1 MEGFHSMKR
10 KQLQALCKKHGV
22 PANLTNRE
30 MADKLTL
37 LLEEEGEPINKG
49 PSCSKDLGEIGSAN
63 DSKIVN
69 KNVKKVKFSPDNET
83 FIFVGSESDSDSDKD
98 YTMVKKRAG
107 KRRSTVKLLSKKQV
121 QVVDSV
127 REIGV
132 SGKNIDRQVRITRSR
147 AQVVGGDAAPLVG
160 KKRPRIGTIVESM
173 EVNDVGFSD
182 KPPVDA
188 VSVDSVAGVMKSQAI
203 GRRGRRKT
211 RNSRR
216 NDGVVLLDDV
226 SDDNVEEGAKQKKMS
241 KPSRSNVTKEKGS
254 STLSTK
260 MGEIGA
266 VGRITRSRTQLDAK
280 ASAVDSR
287 ANTVEVQVERE
298 EVLQLE
304 EPLKGLG
311 SKGLKKKSVGPQ
323 KARVKI
329 DILAMEGPEPG
340 KVLRRSK
347 RNAAID
353 EDSEP
358 SIRDLGKTKVR
369 TRRAEAQI
377 VEKASAVDNESESFA
392 DQKECEDGVRGPG
405 RDANKQDLVV
415 PQKGKLVSKGPL
427 LRKETKKRLRNAGV
441 EGNTGANPTVEPTKE
456 HEKLSLP
463 HGRPRRSNR
472 NSLMLTTS
480 AHMVGDMR
488 NRETA
493 GRVKQA
499 RESLQGENLYAVEEP
514 LSNLNASRNDSIF
527 ISNADGARKVGRMK
541 RRREPNPKGKGS
553 VIESESSIEKSPR
566 HSTHDVLKS
575 DFVAAIEG
583 PSPIVDTGSAVQDTV
598 DHRINPDSSCIKEI
612 SGKSMGKQKGS
623 TRKSSAKKG
632 LRFLEV
638 SAVTS
643 DLGEVI
649 DTTTTVKEKVVPTP
663 VELKGISTDQCAHN
677 SVTELE
683 VFNEKENI
691 LLGDVEGKLPL
702 NYISEG
708 NMDDE
713 PCQLNSRVNIADV
726 DSVKLE
732 PLNIQSKVGSVVS
745 SGNASPADCLLPLYQ
760 SYYNGEAANLSEMK
774 RRRLETEEPLTG
786 ENMNLRSDKQDG
798 QSDGDDQTSVQE
810 DQHQQDANI
819 IDKLI
824 IHEIVVED
832 HPSQLR
838 EIRCSNRKFKHTSE
852 RGQEI
857 SALDLFEGEEIDQV
871 EIVAGVT
878 EIEQTISEANL
889 LNTETGEGKHGHSDI
904 AATPLRPALE
914 SQAISKEV
922 IANYLGTSSPKKDAL
937 EEEEN
942 QPGAQS
948 IAQSTILERSNKNH
962 VGEEKYS
969 SYRIEVPNETICI
982 GETSESNAVEK
993 IRTELEMTNEN
1004 NNEETLHSGEGV
1016 RPTSNKEPLDRGS
1029 EQNLRIDGCCLRNL
1043 DSGVGQSAE
1052 EKENDVS
1059 DYSFDTSFV
1068 ETYVTCLHELSA
1080 VGRITP
1086 TVPQEMDTCTVEN
1099 TSTSIVGLKC
1109 PASSAKEDIAPS
1121 KPTSLKDNDEQEGGE
1136 NMNLRNDKQDDQSD
1150 GDDQTSVQEDQ
1161 NLQDANEIDKTIIHE
1176 FVIEDHLSELREIIC
1191 SDRKSKYTSD
1201 SAEEISALDLFK
1213 GEEIDQ
1219 VEILA
1224 GVTEIEQTIS
1234 EANLLIAETGKGKHA
1249 HSDTAA
1255 VPLGPALESRDAL
1268 SGISNEVMANYLRTS
1283 SPKKDAPGEEENQ
1296 SGAQSTAQSTT
1307 LERGNTNHAG
1317 EEKYSSYGIETPEE
1331 RICMGETP
1339 VSNAAEKMGT
1349 ELGMTNESKNES
1361 LHSGRAVPTSGEE
1374 LFGRVFEQNLR
1385 IDGGCLP
1392 ILDGGVSQG
1401 AEKKESDLSDEN
1413 VDFCFDETKVTFLHE
1428 FSSRG
1433 KITPIVQQETDTGRV
1448 ENTSTSIVGL
1458 KCPASAKEDSS
1469 PSEPTSLKG
1478 NDEQEGEGNHL
1489 KDPLLLSHN
1498 GRNAIESGVALLH
1511 KAEDS
1516 VLTTFKVD
1524 AAEEKTEA
1532 RSAQT
1537 DSNDENPNDAAKD
1550 VIEPSSLLHFSLEES
1565 QGGNKSESEEV
1576 NNILDELLSPNI
1588 VGVRS
1593 AERSAEEKVTSG
1605 FDGTKLFPLEALN
1618 AVSRQEL
1625 FLEKVFDD
1633 EVGVIHRNSNV
1644 KALDDMLSSKNYMGS
1659 KDIFYAE
1666 GQKRELFAEQRD
1678 HVDMKEYSECSQQV
1692 ELGDHR
1698 GGEVVGLVSQS
1709 PDSTSG
1715 DPCDNFAKGE
1725 VGESAHDDDSCG
1737 ISAAV
1742 PDEAAHTV
1750 TMEKMGIVEAKLVG
1764 SLLTVSPVEQK
1775 KPYYGSGDEVLK
1787 IDASAVCTSNEVL
1800 PKDSEG
1806 IEETSSGVVLTSFQ
1820 LDEVRF
1826 GNLDN
1831 QILEVSPELDGSFS
1845 IGLDVLVSMD
1855 DKPADRVENFET
1867 VAADEADAE
1876 CSGRKNDSEKVGDGA
1891 KLFEEA
1897 LVSPHLFDC
1906 SSKWEEKEAE
1916 NINSFAD
1923 TSCGKYEIHPS
1934 GVIVSISSV
1943 SSSHGDEDGFDSFV
1957 EGNSYD
1963 TEGKEM
1969 ADDGRGDNE
1978 VSPEERVGAQKNDG
1992 PVDGNVEN
2000 SATAPQ
2006 ELAGDQVDGQNG
2018 AVTHADLNGIDF
2030 LTFNEPLRRSSVDK
2044 TEEGLGFN
2052 RLAKMGIDS
2061 ASSEGPG
2068 YAEFENSHVVTSE
2081 KSEVA
2086 VNHVVL
2092 PTVIAL
2098 PSFAT
2103 RALDSNDDSC
2113 AFTTWELN
2121 LLLGG
2126 SEEDEVEKSGGVDS
2140 VANLL
2145 STTSEDTE
2153 EVSMNVAIAEDQ
2165 HGTHEQH
2172 MVEDVAQ
2179 MVGSCLAVSD
2189 EPISENDNESKK
2201 QGEVFAITQEH
2212 AGCEN
2217 DEHQFI
2223 KVGISS
2229 SSIDTEI
2236 PDAADLDVSN
2246 RVTAEE
2252 TMAECGHNDSKQVQ
2266 NNADVGGTK
2275 FSVGRDGS
2283 EHRVEAME
2291 IDVPKIDA
2299 TIEELSPASTN
2310 MVVGREIDAE
2320 FVQTPQSKLESP
2332 KLKEKASLSV
2342 KQLNS
2347 SVVKGTMFKAS
2358 LIPRTPK
2365 NLNMKENV
2373 GSSKNDQIGNTTAAR
2388 TMPKRRP
2395 LEDLQNN

>member
-10 KQLQALCKKHGV
+10 KQLQVLCKKHGV

-30 MADKLTL
+30 MADRLTL
-37 LLEEEGEPINKG
+37 LIEDVEEPINKG
-49 PSCSKDLGEIGSAN
+49 QSCSKDLGEIGSAN
-63 DSKIVN
+63 DSKIV
-69 KNVKKVKFSPDNET
+69 KKVKFSPENET
-83 FIFVGSESDSDSDKD
+83 FIFVGSDSDSDKD

-121 QVVDSV
+121 QVVDSA
-127 REIGV
+127 RDIGV
-132 SGKNIDRQVRITRSR
+132 SGKDIDRSVRITRSR
-147 AQVVGGDAAPLVG
+147 AQVVVGDAAPFVG
-160 KKRPRIGTIVESM
+160 KKRQRRGAKVESM
-173 EVNDVGFSD
+173 EVDDVGFSD
-182 KPPVDA
+182 KPPADA
-188 VSVDSVAGVMKSQAI
+188 VSVDSVAGVMESQAM

-216 NDGVVLLDDV
+216 NDGVVLLYDV
-226 SDDNVEEGAKQKKMS
+226 SEDNVEEGAKQKKMS
-241 KPSRSNVTKEKGS
+241 NPSRPNVTKEKGS

-260 MGEIGA
+260 MGKTDA
-266 VGRITRSRTQLDAK
+266 VGRITRSRTQLDSK
-280 ASAVDSR
+280 AYAVDSG
-287 ANTVEVQVERE
+287 ANAVEVQVECK

-304 EPLKGLG
+304 EPLKGFG
-311 SKGLKKKSVGPQ
+311 SKGLKKKSTGPH

-329 DILAMEGPEPG
+329 DSLTMEGPEPG

-353 EDSEP
+353 EASEP
-358 SIRDLGKTKVR
+358 LTGDLGNTKVR

-377 VEKASAVDNESESFA
+377 VEKTSAVDNESESLA
-392 DQKECEDGVRGPG
+392 DQKECEDGVKGPG
-405 RDANKQDLVV
+405 RDASKQDLVL
-415 PQKGKLVSKGPL
+415 PQKGKIVSKRPL
-427 LRKETKKRLRNAGV
+427 LEKETRKRLRNAGV
-441 EGNTGANPTVEPTKE
+441 EGNTGANPRVEPTKE

-463 HGRPRRSNR
+463 HGRPRRSNH
-472 NSLMLTTS
+472 NSLMLTSS

-499 RESLQGENLYAVEEP
+499 RESIQEENLHAAEEQ
-514 LSNLNASRNDSIF
+514 LSSPNASRNDSVR
-527 ISNADGARKVGRMK
+527 ADGARKVGRMK
-541 RRREPNPKGKGS
+541 RREPNPKGKGS

-566 HSTHDVLKS
+566 HSTLDVFKRDL
-575 DFVAAIEG
+575 VAANEG
-583 PSPIVDTGSAVQDTV
+583 PSPIVDTGSAGLDTV

-612 SGKSMGKQKGS
+612 SGKSKEKLKGS

-649 DTTTTVKEKVVPTP
+649 DTTTTVKEKVDPTP
-663 VELKGISTDQCAHN
+663 GKLKGLSTDQSAHN
-677 SVTELE
+677 SVTEFE
-683 VFNEKENI
+683 VFHEKENI
-691 LLGDVEGKLPL
+691 LIGDVKGKLPL
-702 NYISEG
+702 NCISEG

-726 DSVKLE
+726 DTVKLE
-732 PLNIQSKVGSVVS
+732 LVNIQSRVGSVVS
-745 SGNASPADCLLPLYQ
+745 SGNAFPADCLLPLYQ
-760 SYYNGEAANLSEMK
+760 SYYDGEASNLSEMK

-786 ENMNLRSDKQDG
+786 ENMNLRNDKQDG

-810 DQHQQDANI
+810 DQHLQDANK

-824 IHEIVVED
+824 IHELVVED
-832 HPSQLR
+832 HMSELG

-852 RGQEI
+852 TGQEI
-857 SALDLFEGEEIDQV
+857 SALDLSEGEEIDQV
-871 EIVAGVT
+871 GILAEVT

-889 LNTETGEGKHGHSDI
+889 HFTETGEEKHNHSDI
-904 AATPLRPALE
+904 AATPLRLALE
-914 SQAISKEV
+914 SQ
-922 IANYLGTSSPKKDAL
+922 
-937 EEEEN
+937 EEN

-948 IAQSTILERSNKNH
+948 T
-962 VGEEKYS
+962 
-969 SYRIEVPNETICI
+969 
-982 GETSESNAVEK
+982 
-993 IRTELEMTNEN
+993 
-1004 NNEETLHSGEGV
+1004 
-1016 RPTSNKEPLDRGS
+1016 
-1029 EQNLRIDGCCLRNL
+1029 
-1043 DSGVGQSAE
+1043 
-1052 EKENDVS
+1052 
-1059 DYSFDTSFV
+1059 
-1068 ETYVTCLHELSA
+1068 
-1080 VGRITP
+1080 
-1086 TVPQEMDTCTVEN
+1086 
-1099 TSTSIVGLKC
+1099 
-1109 PASSAKEDIAPS
+1109 
-1121 KPTSLKDNDEQEGGE
+1121 
-1136 NMNLRNDKQDDQSD
+1136 
-1150 GDDQTSVQEDQ
+1150 
-1161 NLQDANEIDKTIIHE
+1161 
-1176 FVIEDHLSELREIIC
+1176 
-1191 SDRKSKYTSD
+1191 
-1201 SAEEISALDLFK
+1201 
-1213 GEEIDQ
+1213 
-1219 VEILA
+1219 
-1224 GVTEIEQTIS
+1224 
-1234 EANLLIAETGKGKHA
+1234 A
-1249 HSDTAA
+1249 H
-1255 VPLGPALESRDAL
+1255 
-1268 SGISNEVMANYLRTS
+1268 
-1283 SPKKDAPGEEENQ
+1283 
-1296 SGAQSTAQSTT
+1296 STT

-1317 EEKYSSYGIETPEE
+1317 EEKYSSYGIEIPEE
-1331 RICMGETP
+1331 RICIGETP
-1339 VSNAAEKMGT
+1339 VSNAEEKMGT
-1349 ELGMTNESKNES
+1349 ELGMTNENKSES
-1361 LHSGRAVPTSGEE
+1361 LHSGRGVASGEE
-1374 LFGRVFEQNLR
+1374 LFDGVFEQNSR

-1392 ILDGGVSQG
+1392 ILAGGVSQG

-1413 VDFCFDETKVTFLHE
+1413 FDFCFDETKVTVLHE
-1428 FSSRG
+1428 LSSGGR
-1433 KITPIVQQETDTGRV
+1433 ITPIVQQETDTDRV
-1448 ENTSTSIVGL
+1448 ENTSTCIVGL

-1478 NDEQEGEGNHL
+1478 NDEQEGEGNH
-1489 KDPLLLSHN
+1489 N

-1516 VLTTFKVD
+1516 VLTTCKVD

-1537 DSNDENPNDAAKD
+1537 DSNDDRLISNDVAKD

-1565 QGGNKSESEEV
+1565 QGGNKSESAEL
-1576 NNILDELLSPNI
+1576 NNILDELLSPKI

-1593 AERSAEEKVTSG
+1593 AKRSAGEKVTSG
-1605 FDGTKLFPLEALN
+1605 FDVTKLFPLEALN
-1618 AVSRQEL
+1618 AVSCQEL
-1625 FLEKVFDD
+1625 SVEKVFDD
-1633 EVGVIHRNSNV
+1633 EVGVMHRNSNV
-1644 KALDDMLSSKNYMGS
+1644 KALDVLSSKSDMGS
-1659 KDIFYAE
+1659 KEIFYAA
-1666 GQKRELFAEQRD
+1666 GQKRELYAEQRD
-1678 HVDMKEYSECSQQV
+1678 HVDVMENFKCSQQV
-1692 ELGDHR
+1692 ELGDHC
-1698 GGEVVGLVSQS
+1698 GWEVVGLASQS
-1709 PDSTSG
+1709 PDSTTG
-1715 DPCDNFAKGE
+1715 DLFDNFAKGKVGE
-1725 VGESAHDDDSCG
+1725 FGESAHDDDRCG

-1750 TMEKMGIVEAKLVG
+1750 TMEKRGIVEAKLEG

-1806 IEETSSGVVLTSFQ
+1806 IEETSSGVVPTSVQ

-1831 QILEVSPELDGSFS
+1831 QILEVSPELDGSAS
-1845 IGLDVLVSMD
+1845 IGLDVLVPMD
-1855 DKPADRVENFET
+1855 DKPADRVEKFET

-1923 TSCGKYEIHPS
+1923 TSCG
-1934 GVIVSISSV
+1934 
-1943 SSSHGDEDGFDSFV
+1943 DEDGFDSIV

-1969 ADDGRGDNE
+1969 TDDGRGDNE

-1992 PVDGNVEN
+1992 LVDGNVEN

-2006 ELAGDQVDGQNG
+2006 ELAEDQIDSQNG
-2018 AVTHADLNGIDF
+2018 AVTHADFNGIDC
-2030 LTFNEPLRRSSVDK
+2030 LTFNEPLRRSSVDE

-2052 RLAKMGIDS
+2052 MLAKKGIDS

-2068 YAEFENSHVVTSE
+2068 CAEFENSHVVTSE
-2081 KSEVA
+2081 KSKVA

-2103 RALDSNDDSC
+2103 RALDSNDDSS
-2113 AFTTWELN
+2113 AFTSWELN
-2121 LLLGG
+2121 FLLGG

-2145 STTSEDTE
+2145 STTSEDSE
-2153 EVSMNVAIAEDQ
+2153 EVTMSVAVYEQIAEEQ
-2165 HGTHEQH
+2165 QGAHEHH
-2172 MVEDVAQ
+2172 MAEDVAQ

-2201 QGEVFAITQEH
+2201 QDEVFVITQEQ
-2212 AGCEN
+2212 AGCKNEL
-2217 DEHQFI
+2217 
-2223 KVGISS
+2223 GISS
-2229 SSIDTEI
+2229 SSIETEI
-2236 PDAADLDVSN
+2236 LDAADLDVSN
-2246 RVTAEE
+2246 RVTAKEA
-2252 TMAECGHNDSKQVQ
+2252 MAECGHNDSKQVQ
-2266 NNADVGGTK
+2266 NYAGVGDTK
-2275 FSVGRDGS
+2275 FSVGRDGRK
-2283 EHRVEAME
+2283 HMVEAMD

-2299 TIEELSPASTN
+2299 TIEELSLASTN
-2310 MVVGREIDAE
+2310 MVVGREVNAE

-2347 SVVKGTMFKAS
+2347 SVMKGTKFKAS

-2373 GSSKNDQIGNTTAAR
+2373 ASSKNDQIGNTTAAK

>member
-10 KQLQALCKKHGV
+10 KQLQVLCKKHGV

-30 MADKLTL
+30 MADRLTL
-37 LLEEEGEPINKG
+37 LIEDVEEPINKG
-49 PSCSKDLGEIGSAN
+49 QSCSKDLGEIGSAN
-63 DSKIVN
+63 DSKIV
-69 KNVKKVKFSPDNET
+69 KKVKFSPENET
-83 FIFVGSESDSDSDKD
+83 FIFVGSDSDSDKD

-121 QVVDSV
+121 QVVDSA
-127 REIGV
+127 RDIGV
-132 SGKNIDRQVRITRSR
+132 SGKDIDRPVRITRSR
-147 AQVVGGDAAPLVG
+147 AQVVVGDAAPFVG
-160 KKRPRIGTIVESM
+160 KKRQRRGAKVESM
-173 EVNDVGFSD
+173 EVDDVGFSD
-182 KPPVDA
+182 KPPADA
-188 VSVDSVAGVMKSQAI
+188 VSVDGVAGVMESQAM

-216 NDGVVLLDDV
+216 NDGVVLLYDV
-226 SDDNVEEGAKQKKMS
+226 SEDNVEEGAKQKKMS
-241 KPSRSNVTKEKGS
+241 NPSRPNVTKEKGS

-260 MGEIGA
+260 MGKTDA
-266 VGRITRSRTQLDAK
+266 VGRITRSRTQLDSK
-280 ASAVDSR
+280 AYAVDSG
-287 ANTVEVQVERE
+287 ANAVEVQVECK

-304 EPLKGLG
+304 EPLKGFG
-311 SKGLKKKSVGPQ
+311 SKGLKKKSTGPH

-329 DILAMEGPEPG
+329 DSLTMEGPEPG

-353 EDSEP
+353 EASEP
-358 SIRDLGKTKVR
+358 FTGDLGKTKVR

-377 VEKASAVDNESESFA
+377 VEKTSAVDNESESLA
-392 DQKECEDGVRGPG
+392 DQKECEDGVKDPG
-405 RDANKQDLVV
+405 RDASKQDLVL
-415 PQKGKLVSKGPL
+415 PQKGKIVSKRPL
-427 LRKETKKRLRNAGV
+427 LEKETRKRLRNAGV
-441 EGNTGANPTVEPTKE
+441 EGNTGANPRVEPTKE

-472 NSLMLTTS
+472 NSLMLTSS

-499 RESLQGENLYAVEEP
+499 RESIQEENLHAAEEQ
-514 LSNLNASRNDSIF
+514 LSSPNASRNDSVR
-527 ISNADGARKVGRMK
+527 ADGARKVGRMK
-541 RRREPNPKGKGS
+541 RREPNPKGKGS

-566 HSTHDVLKS
+566 HSTLDVFKRDL
-575 DFVAAIEG
+575 VAANEG
-583 PSPIVDTGSAVQDTV
+583 PSPIVDTGSAGLDTV

-612 SGKSMGKQKGS
+612 SGKSKEKLKGS

-649 DTTTTVKEKVVPTP
+649 DTTTTVKEKVDPTP
-663 VELKGISTDQCAHN
+663 GKLKGLSTDQSAHN
-677 SVTELE
+677 SVTEFE
-683 VFNEKENI
+683 VFHEKENI
-691 LLGDVEGKLPL
+691 LIGDVKGKLPL
-702 NYISEG
+702 NCISEG

-726 DSVKLE
+726 DTVKLE
-732 PLNIQSKVGSVVS
+732 LVNIQSKVGSVVS
-745 SGNASPADCLLPLYQ
+745 SGNAFPADCLLPLYQ
-760 SYYNGEAANLSEMK
+760 SYYDGEASNLSEMK

-786 ENMNLRSDKQDG
+786 ENMNLRNDKQDG

-810 DQHQQDANI
+810 DQHLQDANK

-824 IHEIVVED
+824 IHELVVED
-832 HPSQLR
+832 HMSELG

-852 RGQEI
+852 TGQEI
-857 SALDLFEGEEIDQV
+857 SALDLSEGEEIDQV
-871 EIVAGVT
+871 GILAEVT

-889 LNTETGEGKHGHSDI
+889 HFTETGEEKHKHSDI
-904 AATPLRPALE
+904 AATPLRLALE
-914 SQAISKEV
+914 SQ
-922 IANYLGTSSPKKDAL
+922 
-937 EEEEN
+937 EEN

-948 IAQSTILERSNKNH
+948 T
-962 VGEEKYS
+962 
-969 SYRIEVPNETICI
+969 
-982 GETSESNAVEK
+982 
-993 IRTELEMTNEN
+993 
-1004 NNEETLHSGEGV
+1004 
-1016 RPTSNKEPLDRGS
+1016 
-1029 EQNLRIDGCCLRNL
+1029 
-1043 DSGVGQSAE
+1043 
-1052 EKENDVS
+1052 
-1059 DYSFDTSFV
+1059 
-1068 ETYVTCLHELSA
+1068 
-1080 VGRITP
+1080 
-1086 TVPQEMDTCTVEN
+1086 
-1099 TSTSIVGLKC
+1099 
-1109 PASSAKEDIAPS
+1109 
-1121 KPTSLKDNDEQEGGE
+1121 
-1136 NMNLRNDKQDDQSD
+1136 
-1150 GDDQTSVQEDQ
+1150 
-1161 NLQDANEIDKTIIHE
+1161 
-1176 FVIEDHLSELREIIC
+1176 
-1191 SDRKSKYTSD
+1191 
-1201 SAEEISALDLFK
+1201 
-1213 GEEIDQ
+1213 
-1219 VEILA
+1219 
-1224 GVTEIEQTIS
+1224 
-1234 EANLLIAETGKGKHA
+1234 A
-1249 HSDTAA
+1249 H
-1255 VPLGPALESRDAL
+1255 
-1268 SGISNEVMANYLRTS
+1268 
-1283 SPKKDAPGEEENQ
+1283 
-1296 SGAQSTAQSTT
+1296 STT

-1317 EEKYSSYGIETPEE
+1317 EEKYSSYGIEIPEE
-1331 RICMGETP
+1331 RICIGETP
-1339 VSNAAEKMGT
+1339 VSNAEEKMGT
-1349 ELGMTNESKNES
+1349 ELGMTNENKSES
-1361 LHSGRAVPTSGEE
+1361 LHNGRGVASGEE
-1374 LFGRVFEQNLR
+1374 LFDGVFEQNSR

-1413 VDFCFDETKVTFLHE
+1413 FDFCFDETKVTVLHE
-1428 FSSRG
+1428 LSSGGR
-1433 KITPIVQQETDTGRV
+1433 ITPIVQQETDTDRV

-1478 NDEQEGEGNHL
+1478 NDEQEGEGNH
-1489 KDPLLLSHN
+1489 N

-1516 VLTTFKVD
+1516 VLTTCKVD

-1537 DSNDENPNDAAKD
+1537 DSNDDRLISNDVAKD
-1550 VIEPSSLLHFSLEES
+1550 VIEPSSLLHFSLEEL
-1565 QGGNKSESEEV
+1565 QGGNKSESAEL
-1576 NNILDELLSPNI
+1576 NNILDELLSPKI

-1593 AERSAEEKVTSG
+1593 AKRSAEEKVTSG
-1605 FDGTKLFPLEALN
+1605 FDVTKLFPLEALN
-1618 AVSRQEL
+1618 AVSCQEL
-1625 FLEKVFDD
+1625 SVEKVFDD
-1633 EVGVIHRNSNV
+1633 EVGVMHRNSNV
-1644 KALDDMLSSKNYMGS
+1644 KALDVLSSKSDMGS
-1659 KDIFYAE
+1659 KEIFYAA
-1666 GQKRELFAEQRD
+1666 GQKRELYAEQRD
-1678 HVDMKEYSECSQQV
+1678 HVDVMENFKCSQQV
-1692 ELGDHR
+1692 ELGDHC
-1698 GGEVVGLVSQS
+1698 GWEVVGLASQS
-1709 PDSTSG
+1709 PDSTTG
-1715 DPCDNFAKGE
+1715 DLFDNFAKGKVGE
-1725 VGESAHDDDSCG
+1725 FGESAHDDDRCG

-1750 TMEKMGIVEAKLVG
+1750 TMEKMGIVEAKLEG

-1806 IEETSSGVVLTSFQ
+1806 IEETSSGVVPTSVQ

-1831 QILEVSPELDGSFS
+1831 QILEVSPELDGSAS
-1845 IGLDVLVSMD
+1845 IGLDVLVPMD
-1855 DKPADRVENFET
+1855 DKPADRVEKFET

-1923 TSCGKYEIHPS
+1923 TSCG
-1934 GVIVSISSV
+1934 
-1943 SSSHGDEDGFDSFV
+1943 DEDGFDSIV

-1969 ADDGRGDNE
+1969 TDDGRGDNE

-1992 PVDGNVEN
+1992 LVDGNVEN

-2006 ELAGDQVDGQNG
+2006 ELAEDQIDSQNG
-2018 AVTHADLNGIDF
+2018 AVTHADFNGIDC
-2030 LTFNEPLRRSSVDK
+2030 LTFNEPLRRSSVDE

-2052 RLAKMGIDS
+2052 MLAKKGIDS

-2068 YAEFENSHVVTSE
+2068 CAEFENSHVVTSE
-2081 KSEVA
+2081 KSKVA

-2092 PTVIAL
+2092 PTVTAL

-2103 RALDSNDDSC
+2103 RALDSNDDSS
-2113 AFTTWELN
+2113 AFTSWELN
-2121 LLLGG
+2121 FLLGG

-2145 STTSEDTE
+2145 STTSEDSE
-2153 EVSMNVAIAEDQ
+2153 EVTMSVAVYEQIAEEQ
-2165 HGTHEQH
+2165 QGAHEHH
-2172 MVEDVAQ
+2172 MAEDVAQ

-2201 QGEVFAITQEH
+2201 QDEVFVITQEQ
-2212 AGCEN
+2212 AGCKN
-2217 DEHQFI
+2217 DEL
-2223 KVGISS
+2223 GISS
-2229 SSIDTEI
+2229 SSIETEI
-2236 PDAADLDVSN
+2236 LDAADLDVSN
-2246 RVTAEE
+2246 RVTAKEA
-2252 TMAECGHNDSKQVQ
+2252 MAECGHNDSKQVQ
-2266 NNADVGGTK
+2266 NYAGVGDTK
-2275 FSVGRDGS
+2275 FSVGRDGRK
-2283 EHRVEAME
+2283 HMVEAMD

-2299 TIEELSPASTN
+2299 TIEELSLASTN
-2310 MVVGREIDAE
+2310 MVVGREVNAE

-2347 SVVKGTMFKAS
+2347 SVMKGTKFKAS

-2373 GSSKNDQIGNTTAAR
+2373 ASSKNDQIGNTTAAK

>member
-49 PSCSKDLGEIGSAN
+49 QSCSKDLGEIGSAN
-63 DSKIVN
+63 DSKMVN

-121 QVVDSV
+121 QVVDSA

-132 SGKNIDRQVRITRSR
+132 SGKNIDRPVRITRSR
-147 AQVVGGDAAPLVG
+147 AQVVGGDTAPFVG
-160 KKRPRIGTIVESM
+160 KKRPRIGTNVESM
-173 EVNDVGFSD
+173 EVNDVGFTD
-182 KPPVDA
+182 KPPADA
-188 VSVDSVAGVMKSQAI
+188 VSVDGVAGVMKSQAM

-226 SDDNVEEGAKQKKMS
+226 SEDNVEEGAKQKKML

-260 MGEIGA
+260 MGKIGA

-280 ASAVDSR
+280 ASAVDSG

-369 TRRAEAQI
+369 TRRAEVQI
-377 VEKASAVDNESESFA
+377 VEKASAVDKESESLA

-405 RDANKQDLVV
+405 RDASKQDLVV
-415 PQKGKLVSKGPL
+415 PQKGKMVSKGPL
-427 LRKETKKRLRNAGV
+427 LKKETRKRLRNAGV
-441 EGNTGANPTVEPTKE
+441 EGNTGANPTVEPRKE

-499 RESLQGENLYAVEEP
+499 RESLQEENLYAVEEP
-514 LSNLNASRNDSIF
+514 LSSPNASRNDSIF

-553 VIESESSIEKSPR
+553 VIESESSVEKSPR

-575 DFVAAIEG
+575 DVVAAIEG
-583 PSPIVDTGSAVQDTV
+583 PSPIVDTGSAVLDSV
-598 DHRINPDSSCIKEI
+598 DHRIHPDSSCIKEI
-612 SGKSMGKQKGS
+612 SGKSMGKRKGS

-643 DLGEVI
+643 DFGEVI
-649 DTTTTVKEKVVPTP
+649 DTTTTVNEKVVPTP
-663 VELKGISTDQCAHN
+663 MELKGLSTDQCAHN

-683 VFNEKENI
+683 VFNEKENV
-691 LLGDVEGKLPL
+691 LLGDVQGKLPL

-713 PCQLNSRVNIADV
+713 PCQLSSRVNIADV

-760 SYYNGEAANLSEMK
+760 SYYNGEASNLSEMT

-786 ENMNLRSDKQDG
+786 ENMNLRNDKQDG

-810 DQHQQDANI
+810 DQHLQDANK

-832 HPSQLR
+832 HPSELR

-852 RGQEI
+852 TGQEI

-871 EIVAGVT
+871 EILAGVT
-878 EIEQTISEANL
+878 EMEQTISEANL
-889 LNTETGEGKHGHSDI
+889 FITETGEGKHGHSDI

-914 SQAISKEV
+914 SQAVSAISKEV

-948 IAQSTILERSNKNH
+948 
-962 VGEEKYS
+962 
-969 SYRIEVPNETICI
+969 
-982 GETSESNAVEK
+982 
-993 IRTELEMTNEN
+993 
-1004 NNEETLHSGEGV
+1004 
-1016 RPTSNKEPLDRGS
+1016 
-1029 EQNLRIDGCCLRNL
+1029 
-1043 DSGVGQSAE
+1043 
-1052 EKENDVS
+1052 
-1059 DYSFDTSFV
+1059 
-1068 ETYVTCLHELSA
+1068 
-1080 VGRITP
+1080 
-1086 TVPQEMDTCTVEN
+1086 
-1099 TSTSIVGLKC
+1099 
-1109 PASSAKEDIAPS
+1109 
-1121 KPTSLKDNDEQEGGE
+1121 
-1136 NMNLRNDKQDDQSD
+1136 
-1150 GDDQTSVQEDQ
+1150 
-1161 NLQDANEIDKTIIHE
+1161 
-1176 FVIEDHLSELREIIC
+1176 
-1191 SDRKSKYTSD
+1191 
-1201 SAEEISALDLFK
+1201 
-1213 GEEIDQ
+1213 
-1219 VEILA
+1219 
-1224 GVTEIEQTIS
+1224 
-1234 EANLLIAETGKGKHA
+1234 
-1249 HSDTAA
+1249 
-1255 VPLGPALESRDAL
+1255 
-1268 SGISNEVMANYLRTS
+1268 
-1283 SPKKDAPGEEENQ
+1283 
-1296 SGAQSTAQSTT
+1296 TAQSTT
-1307 LERGNTNHAG
+1307 LERG
-1317 EEKYSSYGIETPEE
+1317 P
-1331 RICMGETP
+1331 
-1339 VSNAAEKMGT
+1339 AA
-1349 ELGMTNESKNES
+1349 
-1361 LHSGRAVPTSGEE
+1361 
-1374 LFGRVFEQNLR
+1374 
-1385 IDGGCLP
+1385 
-1392 ILDGGVSQG
+1392 
-1401 AEKKESDLSDEN
+1401 
-1413 VDFCFDETKVTFLHE
+1413 
-1428 FSSRG
+1428 
-1433 KITPIVQQETDTGRV
+1433 
-1448 ENTSTSIVGL
+1448 
-1458 KCPASAKEDSS
+1458 AKEDSS

-1498 GRNAIESGVALLH
+1498 GRNDIESGVALLH

-1516 VLTTFKVD
+1516 VLTTFRVD
-1524 AAEEKTEA
+1524 AADEKTEA
-1532 RSAQT
+1532 RSALT
-1537 DSNDENPNDAAKD
+1537 DSNDENPNDAAEG
-1550 VIEPSSLLHFSLEES
+1550 VVEPSSLLHFSLEES
-1565 QGGNKSESEEV
+1565 KGGNKSESAEV

-1588 VGVRS
+1588 VGVPR

-1605 FDGTKLFPLEALN
+1605 FDDTKLLEALN
-1618 AVSRQEL
+1618 AVSCPEL

-1633 EVGVIHRNSNV
+1633 EVGVMHRNSNL
-1644 KALDDMLSSKNYMGS
+1644 KALDDILSSKSYMGS

-1666 GQKRELFAEQRD
+1666 GQKRELFAE
-1678 HVDMKEYSECSQQV
+1678 CSQQV

-1698 GGEVVGLVSQS
+1698 DGEVVGLASQS
-1709 PDSTSG
+1709 SDSG
-1715 DPCDNFAKGE
+1715 DLCDNFAKGE
-1725 VGESAHDDDSCG
+1725 VGEFGESAHDDDSCG

-1775 KPYYGSGDEVLK
+1775 KPYYGCGDEVLK

-1806 IEETSSGVVLTSFQ
+1806 MEETSSGVVLTSVQ

-1831 QILEVSPELDGSFS
+1831 QILEVSPELDGSAS

-1867 VAADEADAE
+1867 VAVDEAGAE

-1897 LVSPHLFDC
+1897 LVSPHLFDY

-1934 GVIVSISSV
+1934 GVIVSISSI

-1963 TEGKEM
+1963 TEGNEM
-1969 ADDGRGDNE
+1969 TDDGRGDNE
-1978 VSPEERVGAQKNDG
+1978 VSPEERVRAQKNDG

-2006 ELAGDQVDGQNG
+2006 ELAEDQVDGQNG
-2018 AVTHADLNGIDF
+2018 AVTHADFNGIDC
-2030 LTFNEPLRRSSVDK
+2030 LTFNEPLRRSSVDE

-2052 RLAKMGIDS
+2052 MLAKTGVDS

-2103 RALDSNDDSC
+2103 RALDSNDDSR
-2113 AFTTWELN
+2113 AFTSWGLN

-2153 EVSMNVAIAEDQ
+2153 EVSMNVAVYEQIAEDQ
-2165 HGTHEQH
+2165 HGAHEQH
-2172 MVEDVAQ
+2172 IVEDVAQ

-2189 EPISENDNESKK
+2189 ESISENDNESKK

-2217 DEHQFI
+2217 DEHLFI

-2236 PDAADLDVSN
+2236 TDAADLDVSN

-2266 NNADVGGTK
+2266 NNADVGDTK

-2283 EHRVEAME
+2283 EHMVEAME

-2299 TIEELSPASTN
+2299 TIEELSSAPTN
-2310 MVVGREIDAE
+2310 MVVGREIDVE

-2347 SVVKGTMFKAS
+2347 SVVKGTKFKAS

-2373 GSSKNDQIGNTTAAR
+2373 ATSKNDQIGNTTAAR

>member
-10 KQLQALCKKHGV
+10 KQLQVLCKKHGV

-30 MADKLTL
+30 MADRLTL
-37 LLEEEGEPINKG
+37 LIEDVEEPINKG
-49 PSCSKDLGEIGSAN
+49 QSCSKVLGEIGSAN
-63 DSKIVN
+63 DSKIV
-69 KNVKKVKFSPDNET
+69 KKVKFSPENET
-83 FIFVGSESDSDSDKD
+83 FIFVGSDSDSDKD

-121 QVVDSV
+121 QVVDSA
-127 REIGV
+127 RDIGV
-132 SGKNIDRQVRITRSR
+132 SGKDIDRPVRITRSR
-147 AQVVGGDAAPLVG
+147 AQVVVGDAAPFVG
-160 KKRPRIGTIVESM
+160 KKRQRRGAKVESM
-173 EVNDVGFSD
+173 EVDDVGFSD
-182 KPPVDA
+182 KPPADA
-188 VSVDSVAGVMKSQAI
+188 VSVDSVAGVMESQAM

-216 NDGVVLLDDV
+216 NDGVVLLYDV
-226 SDDNVEEGAKQKKMS
+226 SEANVEEGAKQKKMS
-241 KPSRSNVTKEKGS
+241 NPSRPNVTKEKGS

-260 MGEIGA
+260 MGKTDA
-266 VGRITRSRTQLDAK
+266 VGRITRSRTQLDSK
-280 ASAVDSR
+280 AYAVDSG
-287 ANTVEVQVERE
+287 ANAVEVQVECK

-304 EPLKGLG
+304 EPLKGFG
-311 SKGLKKKSVGPQ
+311 SKGLKKKSVGPH

-329 DILAMEGPEPG
+329 DSLTMEVPEPG

-353 EDSEP
+353 EASEP
-358 SIRDLGKTKVR
+358 LTGDLGKTKVR

-377 VEKASAVDNESESFA
+377 VEKTSAVDNESESLA
-392 DQKECEDGVRGPG
+392 DQKECEDGVKGPG
-405 RDANKQDLVV
+405 RDASKQDLVL
-415 PQKGKLVSKGPL
+415 PQKGKIVSKRPL
-427 LRKETKKRLRNAGV
+427 LEKETRKRLRNAGV

-472 NSLMLTTS
+472 NSLMLTSS

-499 RESLQGENLYAVEEP
+499 RESIQEENLHAAEEP
-514 LSNLNASRNDSIF
+514 LSSPNASRNDSVR
-527 ISNADGARKVGRMK
+527 ADGARKVGRMK
-541 RRREPNPKGKGS
+541 RREPNPKGKGS

-566 HSTHDVLKS
+566 HSTLDVFKRDL
-575 DFVAAIEG
+575 VAANEG
-583 PSPIVDTGSAVQDTV
+583 PSPIVDTGSAGLDTV

-612 SGKSMGKQKGS
+612 SGKSKEKLKGS

-649 DTTTTVKEKVVPTP
+649 DTTTTVKEKVDPTP
-663 VELKGISTDQCAHN
+663 GKLKGLSTDQSAHN
-677 SVTELE
+677 SVTEFE
-683 VFNEKENI
+683 VFHEKENI
-691 LLGDVEGKLPL
+691 LIGDVKGKLPL
-702 NYISEG
+702 NCISEG

-713 PCQLNSRVNIADV
+713 PCQLNSRVNIVDV
-726 DSVKLE
+726 DTVKLE
-732 PLNIQSKVGSVVS
+732 LVNIQSKVGSVVS
-745 SGNASPADCLLPLYQ
+745 SGNAFPADCLLPLYQ
-760 SYYNGEAANLSEMK
+760 SYYDGEASNLSEMK

-786 ENMNLRSDKQDG
+786 ENMNLRNDKQDG

-810 DQHQQDANI
+810 DQHLQDANK

-824 IHEIVVED
+824 IHELVVED
-832 HPSQLR
+832 HMSELG

-852 RGQEI
+852 TGQEI
-857 SALDLFEGEEIDQV
+857 SALDLSEGEEIDQV
-871 EIVAGVT
+871 GILAELT

-889 LNTETGEGKHGHSDI
+889 HFTETGEEKHNHSDI
-904 AATPLRPALE
+904 AATPLRLALE
-914 SQAISKEV
+914 SQAISAISKEV
-922 IANYLGTSSPKKDAL
+922 ISNYLGTSSPKKDSL
-937 EEEEN
+937 EEEKN

-948 IAQSTILERSNKNH
+948 IAQSTIFERSNENH

-993 IRTELEMTNEN
+993 MRTELEMTNEN
-1004 NNEETLHSGEGV
+1004 NKEVTMHSGEGV
-1016 RPTSNKEPLDRGS
+1016 RPASDKEPLDRAS
-1029 EQNLRIDGCCLRNL
+1029 EQNLRIDGCCLPNL
-1043 DSGVGQSAE
+1043 DTGVGQGAE

-1059 DYSFDTSFV
+1059 DYNFDRSFV

-1080 VGRITP
+1080 VGRITL
-1086 TVPQEMDTCTVEN
+1086 TVPQEMDTYTVEN
-1099 TSTSIVGLKC
+1099 TSTSIVGLNC
-1109 PASSAKEDIAPS
+1109 PASAKEDIAPS
-1121 KPTSLKDNDEQEGGE
+1121 KPTSLKDSDEQEGGE
-1136 NMNLRNDKQDDQSD
+1136 NMNFRNDKQDGHSD
-1150 GDDQTSVQEDQ
+1150 GDGQTSVQEDQ
-1161 NLQDANEIDKTIIHE
+1161 NLQDADEIDKTIIHE

-1191 SDRKSKYTSD
+1191 SDTKSEYTSET
-1201 SAEEISALDLFK
+1201 AEVISALDLFK
-1213 GEEIDQ
+1213 GEETDQ

-1234 EANLLIAETGKGKHA
+1234 DANLLVAETNKGKHG

-1255 VPLGPALESRDAL
+1255 VPLGPALESR
-1268 SGISNEVMANYLRTS
+1268 GISNEVMANYLRTS
-1283 SPKKDAPGEEENQ
+1283 SPKKDAPREEENQ
-1296 SGAQSTAQSTT
+1296 PGAQSTAHSTT

-1317 EEKYSSYGIETPEE
+1317 EEKYSSYGIEIPEE
-1331 RICMGETP
+1331 RICIGETP
-1339 VSNAAEKMGT
+1339 VSNAEEKMGT
-1349 ELGMTNESKNES
+1349 ELGMTNENKSES
-1361 LHSGRAVPTSGEE
+1361 LHSGRGVASGEE
-1374 LFGRVFEQNLR
+1374 LFDGVFEQNSR

-1413 VDFCFDETKVTFLHE
+1413 FDFCFDETKVTVLHE
-1428 FSSRG
+1428 LSSGGR
-1433 KITPIVQQETDTGRV
+1433 ITPIVQQETDTDRV

-1469 PSEPTSLKG
+1469 LSEPTSLKG
-1478 NDEQEGEGNHL
+1478 NDEQEGEGN
-1489 KDPLLLSHN
+1489 HN

-1516 VLTTFKVD
+1516 VLTTCKVD

-1537 DSNDENPNDAAKD
+1537 DSNDDRLISNDVAKD

-1565 QGGNKSESEEV
+1565 QGGNKSESAEL
-1576 NNILDELLSPNI
+1576 NNILGELLSPKI

-1593 AERSAEEKVTSG
+1593 AKRSAEEKVTSG
-1605 FDGTKLFPLEALN
+1605 FDVTKLFPLEALN
-1618 AVSRQEL
+1618 AVSCQEL
-1625 FLEKVFDD
+1625 SLEKVFDD
-1633 EVGVIHRNSNV
+1633 EVGVMHRNSNV
-1644 KALDDMLSSKNYMGS
+1644 KALDVLSSKSDMGS
-1659 KDIFYAE
+1659 KEIFYAE
-1666 GQKRELFAEQRD
+1666 GQKRELYAEQRD
-1678 HVDMKEYSECSQQV
+1678 HVDVMENFKCSQQV
-1692 ELGDHR
+1692 ELGDHC
-1698 GGEVVGLVSQS
+1698 GWEVVGLASQS
-1709 PDSTSG
+1709 PDSTTG
-1715 DPCDNFAKGE
+1715 DLFDNFAKGKVGE
-1725 VGESAHDDDSCG
+1725 FGESAHDDDRCG

-1750 TMEKMGIVEAKLVG
+1750 TMEKMGIVEAKLEG

-1806 IEETSSGVVLTSFQ
+1806 IEETSSGVVPTSVQ

-1831 QILEVSPELDGSFS
+1831 QILEVSPELDGSAS
-1845 IGLDVLVSMD
+1845 IGLDVLVPMD
-1855 DKPADRVENFET
+1855 DKPADRVEKFET

-1923 TSCGKYEIHPS
+1923 TSCG
-1934 GVIVSISSV
+1934 
-1943 SSSHGDEDGFDSFV
+1943 DEDGFDSIV

-1969 ADDGRGDNE
+1969 TDDGRGDNE
-1978 VSPEERVGAQKNDG
+1978 VSPEEIVGAQKNDG
-1992 PVDGNVEN
+1992 LVDGNVEN
-2000 SATAPQ
+2000 SATATQ
-2006 ELAGDQVDGQNG
+2006 ELAEDQIDGQNG
-2018 AVTHADLNGIDF
+2018 AVTHADFNGIDC
-2030 LTFNEPLRRSSVDK
+2030 LTFNEPLRRSSIDE

-2052 RLAKMGIDS
+2052 MLAKKGIDS

-2068 YAEFENSHVVTSE
+2068 CAEFENSHVVTSE
-2081 KSEVA
+2081 KSKVA

-2103 RALDSNDDSC
+2103 RALDSNDDSS
-2113 AFTTWELN
+2113 AFTSWELN
-2121 LLLGG
+2121 FLLGG

-2145 STTSEDTE
+2145 STTSEDSE
-2153 EVSMNVAIAEDQ
+2153 EVTMSVAVYEQIAEEQ
-2165 HGTHEQH
+2165 QGAHEHH
-2172 MVEDVAQ
+2172 MAEDVAQ

-2201 QGEVFAITQEH
+2201 QDEVFVITQEQ
-2212 AGCEN
+2212 AGCKN

-2229 SSIDTEI
+2229 SSIETEI

-2246 RVTAEE
+2246 RVAAEE
-2252 TMAECGHNDSKQVQ
+2252 AMAECGHNDSKQVQ
-2266 NNADVGGTK
+2266 NYAGVGDTK
-2275 FSVGRDGS
+2275 FSVGRDGRK
-2283 EHRVEAME
+2283 HMVEAMD

-2299 TIEELSPASTN
+2299 TIEELSLASTN
-2310 MVVGREIDAE
+2310 MVVGREVNAE

-2347 SVVKGTMFKAS
+2347 SVMKGTKFKAS

-2373 GSSKNDQIGNTTAAR
+2373 ASSKNDQIGNTTAAK

>member
-914 SQAISKEV
+914 SQAVSAISKEV

-1307 LERGNTNHAG
+1307 LERG
-1317 EEKYSSYGIETPEE
+1317 
-1331 RICMGETP
+1331 
-1339 VSNAAEKMGT
+1339 
-1349 ELGMTNESKNES
+1349 
-1361 LHSGRAVPTSGEE
+1361 
-1374 LFGRVFEQNLR
+1374 
-1385 IDGGCLP
+1385 
-1392 ILDGGVSQG
+1392 
-1401 AEKKESDLSDEN
+1401 
-1413 VDFCFDETKVTFLHE
+1413 
-1428 FSSRG
+1428 
-1433 KITPIVQQETDTGRV
+1433 
-1448 ENTSTSIVGL
+1448 
-1458 KCPASAKEDSS
+1458 PASAKEDSS

>member
-49 PSCSKDLGEIGSAN
+49 QSCSKDLGEIGSAN
-63 DSKIVN
+63 DSKMVN

-121 QVVDSV
+121 QVVDSA

-132 SGKNIDRQVRITRSR
+132 SGKNIDRPVRITRSR
-147 AQVVGGDAAPLVG
+147 AQVVGGDTAPFVG
-160 KKRPRIGTIVESM
+160 KKRPRIGTNVESM
-173 EVNDVGFSD
+173 EVNDVGFTD
-182 KPPVDA
+182 KPPADA
-188 VSVDSVAGVMKSQAI
+188 VSVDGVAGVMKSQAM

-226 SDDNVEEGAKQKKMS
+226 SEDNVEEGAKQKKML

-260 MGEIGA
+260 MGKIGA

-280 ASAVDSR
+280 ASAVDSG

-369 TRRAEAQI
+369 TRRAEVQI
-377 VEKASAVDNESESFA
+377 VEKASAVDKESESLA

-405 RDANKQDLVV
+405 RDASKQDLVV
-415 PQKGKLVSKGPL
+415 PQKGKMVSKGPL
-427 LRKETKKRLRNAGV
+427 LKKETRKRLRNAGV
-441 EGNTGANPTVEPTKE
+441 EGNTGANPTVEPRKE

-499 RESLQGENLYAVEEP
+499 RESLQEENLYAVEEP
-514 LSNLNASRNDSIF
+514 LSSPNASRNDSIF

-553 VIESESSIEKSPR
+553 VIESESSVEKSPR

-575 DFVAAIEG
+575 DVVAAIEG
-583 PSPIVDTGSAVQDTV
+583 PSPIVDTGSAVLDSV
-598 DHRINPDSSCIKEI
+598 DHRIHPDSSCIKEI
-612 SGKSMGKQKGS
+612 SGKSMGKRKGS

-643 DLGEVI
+643 DFGEVI
-649 DTTTTVKEKVVPTP
+649 DTTTTVNEKVVPTP
-663 VELKGISTDQCAHN
+663 MELKGLSTDQCAHN

-683 VFNEKENI
+683 VFNEKENV
-691 LLGDVEGKLPL
+691 LLGDVQGKLPL

-713 PCQLNSRVNIADV
+713 PCQLSSRVNIADV

-760 SYYNGEAANLSEMK
+760 SYYNGEASNLSEMT

-786 ENMNLRSDKQDG
+786 ENMNLRNDKQDG

-810 DQHQQDANI
+810 DQHLQDANK

-832 HPSQLR
+832 HPSELR

-852 RGQEI
+852 TGQEI

-871 EIVAGVT
+871 EILAGVT
-878 EIEQTISEANL
+878 EMEQTISEANL
-889 LNTETGEGKHGHSDI
+889 FITETGEGKHGHSDI

-942 QPGAQS
+942 QP
-948 IAQSTILERSNKNH
+948 
-962 VGEEKYS
+962 
-969 SYRIEVPNETICI
+969 
-982 GETSESNAVEK
+982 
-993 IRTELEMTNEN
+993 
-1004 NNEETLHSGEGV
+1004 
-1016 RPTSNKEPLDRGS
+1016 
-1029 EQNLRIDGCCLRNL
+1029 
-1043 DSGVGQSAE
+1043 
-1052 EKENDVS
+1052 
-1059 DYSFDTSFV
+1059 
-1068 ETYVTCLHELSA
+1068 
-1080 VGRITP
+1080 
-1086 TVPQEMDTCTVEN
+1086 
-1099 TSTSIVGLKC
+1099 
-1109 PASSAKEDIAPS
+1109 
-1121 KPTSLKDNDEQEGGE
+1121 
-1136 NMNLRNDKQDDQSD
+1136 
-1150 GDDQTSVQEDQ
+1150 
-1161 NLQDANEIDKTIIHE
+1161 
-1176 FVIEDHLSELREIIC
+1176 
-1191 SDRKSKYTSD
+1191 
-1201 SAEEISALDLFK
+1201 
-1213 GEEIDQ
+1213 
-1219 VEILA
+1219 
-1224 GVTEIEQTIS
+1224 
-1234 EANLLIAETGKGKHA
+1234 
-1249 HSDTAA
+1249 
-1255 VPLGPALESRDAL
+1255 
-1268 SGISNEVMANYLRTS
+1268 
-1283 SPKKDAPGEEENQ
+1283 
-1296 SGAQSTAQSTT
+1296 GAQSTAQSTT

-1361 LHSGRAVPTSGEE
+1361 LHSARGVPASGEE
-1374 LFGRVFEQNLR
+1374 LFDRVYEQNLR

-1401 AEKKESDLSDEN
+1401 AEKKESDLSDE
-1413 VDFCFDETKVTFLHE
+1413 TKVTFLHE
-1428 FSSRG
+1428 LSSGG
-1433 KITPIVQQETDTGRV
+1433 KITPIVQQETDTDRV
-1448 ENTSTSIVGL
+1448 ENTSTSMVGL
-1458 KCPASAKEDSS
+1458 KCPAAAKEDSS

-1498 GRNAIESGVALLH
+1498 GRNDIESGVALLH

-1516 VLTTFKVD
+1516 VLTTFRVD
-1524 AAEEKTEA
+1524 AADEKTEA
-1532 RSAQT
+1532 RSALT
-1537 DSNDENPNDAAKD
+1537 DSNDENPNDAAEG
-1550 VIEPSSLLHFSLEES
+1550 VVEPSSLLHFSLEES
-1565 QGGNKSESEEV
+1565 KGGNKSESAEV

-1588 VGVRS
+1588 VGVPR

-1605 FDGTKLFPLEALN
+1605 FDDTKLLEALN
-1618 AVSRQEL
+1618 AVSCPEL

-1633 EVGVIHRNSNV
+1633 EVGVMHRNSNL
-1644 KALDDMLSSKNYMGS
+1644 KALDDILSSKSYMGS

-1666 GQKRELFAEQRD
+1666 GQKRELFAE
-1678 HVDMKEYSECSQQV
+1678 CSQQV

-1698 GGEVVGLVSQS
+1698 DGEVVGLASQS
-1709 PDSTSG
+1709 SDSG
-1715 DPCDNFAKGE
+1715 DLCDNFAKGE
-1725 VGESAHDDDSCG
+1725 VGEFGESAHDDDSCG

-1775 KPYYGSGDEVLK
+1775 KPYYGCGDEVLK

-1806 IEETSSGVVLTSFQ
+1806 MEETSSGVVLTSVQ

-1831 QILEVSPELDGSFS
+1831 QILEVSPELDGSAS

-1867 VAADEADAE
+1867 VAVDEAGAE

-1897 LVSPHLFDC
+1897 LVSPHLFDY

-1934 GVIVSISSV
+1934 GVIVSISSI

-1963 TEGKEM
+1963 TEGNEM
-1969 ADDGRGDNE
+1969 TDDGRGDNE
-1978 VSPEERVGAQKNDG
+1978 VSPEERVRAQKNDG

-2006 ELAGDQVDGQNG
+2006 ELAEDQVDGQNG
-2018 AVTHADLNGIDF
+2018 AVTHADFNGIDC
-2030 LTFNEPLRRSSVDK
+2030 LTFNEPLRRSSVDE

-2052 RLAKMGIDS
+2052 MLAKTGVDS

-2103 RALDSNDDSC
+2103 RALDSNDDSR
-2113 AFTTWELN
+2113 AFTSWGLN

-2153 EVSMNVAIAEDQ
+2153 EVSMNVAVYEQIAEDQ
-2165 HGTHEQH
+2165 HGAHEQH
-2172 MVEDVAQ
+2172 IVEDVAQ

-2189 EPISENDNESKK
+2189 ESISENDNESKK

-2217 DEHQFI
+2217 DEHLFI

-2236 PDAADLDVSN
+2236 TDAADLDVSN

-2266 NNADVGGTK
+2266 NNADVGDTK

-2283 EHRVEAME
+2283 EHMVEAME

-2299 TIEELSPASTN
+2299 TIEELSSAPTN
-2310 MVVGREIDAE
+2310 MVVGREIDVE

-2347 SVVKGTMFKAS
+2347 SVVKGTKFKAS

-2373 GSSKNDQIGNTTAAR
+2373 ATSKNDQIGNTTAAR

>member
-49 PSCSKDLGEIGSAN
+49 QSCSKDLGEIGSAN
-63 DSKIVN
+63 DSKMVN

-121 QVVDSV
+121 QVVDSA

-132 SGKNIDRQVRITRSR
+132 SGKNIDRPVRITRSR
-147 AQVVGGDAAPLVG
+147 AQVVGGDTAPFVG
-160 KKRPRIGTIVESM
+160 KKRPRIGTNVESM
-173 EVNDVGFSD
+173 EVNDVGFTD
-182 KPPVDA
+182 KPPADA
-188 VSVDSVAGVMKSQAI
+188 VSVDGVAGVMKSQAM

-226 SDDNVEEGAKQKKMS
+226 SEDNVEEGAKQKKML

-260 MGEIGA
+260 MGKIGA

-280 ASAVDSR
+280 ASAVDSG

-369 TRRAEAQI
+369 TRRAEVQI
-377 VEKASAVDNESESFA
+377 VEKASAVDKESESLA

-405 RDANKQDLVV
+405 RDASKQDLVV
-415 PQKGKLVSKGPL
+415 PQKGKMVSKGPL
-427 LRKETKKRLRNAGV
+427 LKKETRKRLRNAGV
-441 EGNTGANPTVEPTKE
+441 EGNTGANPTVEPRKE

-499 RESLQGENLYAVEEP
+499 RESLQEENLYAVEEP
-514 LSNLNASRNDSIF
+514 LSSPNASRNDSIF

-553 VIESESSIEKSPR
+553 VIESESSVEKSPR

-575 DFVAAIEG
+575 DVVAAIEG
-583 PSPIVDTGSAVQDTV
+583 PSPIVDTGSAVLDSV
-598 DHRINPDSSCIKEI
+598 DHRIHPDSSCIKEI
-612 SGKSMGKQKGS
+612 SGKSMGKRKGS

-643 DLGEVI
+643 DFGEVI
-649 DTTTTVKEKVVPTP
+649 DTTTTVNEKVVPTP
-663 VELKGISTDQCAHN
+663 MELKGLSTDQCAHN

-683 VFNEKENI
+683 VFNEKENV
-691 LLGDVEGKLPL
+691 LLGDVQGKLPL

-713 PCQLNSRVNIADV
+713 PCQLSSRVNIADV

-760 SYYNGEAANLSEMK
+760 SYYNGEASNLSEMT

-786 ENMNLRSDKQDG
+786 ENMNLRNDKQDG

-810 DQHQQDANI
+810 DQHLQDANK

-832 HPSQLR
+832 HPSELR

-852 RGQEI
+852 TGQEI

-871 EIVAGVT
+871 EILAGVT
-878 EIEQTISEANL
+878 EMEQTISEANL
-889 LNTETGEGKHGHSDI
+889 FITETGEGKHGHSDI

-914 SQAISKEV
+914 SQAVSAISKEV

-948 IAQSTILERSNKNH
+948 
-962 VGEEKYS
+962 
-969 SYRIEVPNETICI
+969 
-982 GETSESNAVEK
+982 
-993 IRTELEMTNEN
+993 
-1004 NNEETLHSGEGV
+1004 
-1016 RPTSNKEPLDRGS
+1016 
-1029 EQNLRIDGCCLRNL
+1029 
-1043 DSGVGQSAE
+1043 
-1052 EKENDVS
+1052 
-1059 DYSFDTSFV
+1059 
-1068 ETYVTCLHELSA
+1068 
-1080 VGRITP
+1080 
-1086 TVPQEMDTCTVEN
+1086 
-1099 TSTSIVGLKC
+1099 
-1109 PASSAKEDIAPS
+1109 
-1121 KPTSLKDNDEQEGGE
+1121 
-1136 NMNLRNDKQDDQSD
+1136 
-1150 GDDQTSVQEDQ
+1150 
-1161 NLQDANEIDKTIIHE
+1161 
-1176 FVIEDHLSELREIIC
+1176 
-1191 SDRKSKYTSD
+1191 
-1201 SAEEISALDLFK
+1201 
-1213 GEEIDQ
+1213 
-1219 VEILA
+1219 
-1224 GVTEIEQTIS
+1224 
-1234 EANLLIAETGKGKHA
+1234 
-1249 HSDTAA
+1249 
-1255 VPLGPALESRDAL
+1255 
-1268 SGISNEVMANYLRTS
+1268 
-1283 SPKKDAPGEEENQ
+1283 
-1296 SGAQSTAQSTT
+1296 TAQSTT
-1307 LERGNTNHAG
+1307 LERG
-1317 EEKYSSYGIETPEE
+1317 P
-1331 RICMGETP
+1331 
-1339 VSNAAEKMGT
+1339 AA
-1349 ELGMTNESKNES
+1349 
-1361 LHSGRAVPTSGEE
+1361 
-1374 LFGRVFEQNLR
+1374 
-1385 IDGGCLP
+1385 
-1392 ILDGGVSQG
+1392 
-1401 AEKKESDLSDEN
+1401 
-1413 VDFCFDETKVTFLHE
+1413 
-1428 FSSRG
+1428 
-1433 KITPIVQQETDTGRV
+1433 
-1448 ENTSTSIVGL
+1448 
-1458 KCPASAKEDSS
+1458 AKEDSS

-1478 NDEQEGEGNHL
+1478 NDEQEG
-1489 KDPLLLSHN
+1489 D
-1498 GRNAIESGVALLH
+1498 
-1511 KAEDS
+1511 
-1516 VLTTFKVD
+1516 
-1524 AAEEKTEA
+1524 EKTEA
-1532 RSAQT
+1532 RSALT
-1537 DSNDENPNDAAKD
+1537 DSNDENPNDAAEG
-1550 VIEPSSLLHFSLEES
+1550 VVEPSSLLHFSLEES
-1565 QGGNKSESEEV
+1565 KGGNKSESAEV

-1588 VGVRS
+1588 VGVPR

-1605 FDGTKLFPLEALN
+1605 FDDTKLLEALN
-1618 AVSRQEL
+1618 AVSCPEL

-1633 EVGVIHRNSNV
+1633 EVGVMHRNSNL
-1644 KALDDMLSSKNYMGS
+1644 KALDDILSSKSYMGS

-1666 GQKRELFAEQRD
+1666 GQKRELFAE
-1678 HVDMKEYSECSQQV
+1678 CSQQV

-1698 GGEVVGLVSQS
+1698 DGEVVGLASQS
-1709 PDSTSG
+1709 SDSG
-1715 DPCDNFAKGE
+1715 DLCDNFAKGE
-1725 VGESAHDDDSCG
+1725 VGEFGESAHDDDSCG

-1775 KPYYGSGDEVLK
+1775 KPYYGCGDEVLK

-1806 IEETSSGVVLTSFQ
+1806 MEETSSGVVLTSVQ

-1831 QILEVSPELDGSFS
+1831 QILEVSPELDGSAS

-1867 VAADEADAE
+1867 VAVDEAGAE

-1897 LVSPHLFDC
+1897 LVSPHLFDY

-1934 GVIVSISSV
+1934 GVIVSISSI

-1963 TEGKEM
+1963 TEGNEM
-1969 ADDGRGDNE
+1969 TDDGRGDNE
-1978 VSPEERVGAQKNDG
+1978 VSPEERVRAQKNDG

-2006 ELAGDQVDGQNG
+2006 ELAEDQVDGQNG
-2018 AVTHADLNGIDF
+2018 AVTHADFNGIDC
-2030 LTFNEPLRRSSVDK
+2030 LTFNEPLRRSSVDE

-2052 RLAKMGIDS
+2052 MLAKTGVDS

-2103 RALDSNDDSC
+2103 RALDSNDDSR
-2113 AFTTWELN
+2113 AFTSWGLN

-2153 EVSMNVAIAEDQ
+2153 EVSMNVAVYEQIAEDQ
-2165 HGTHEQH
+2165 HGAHEQH
-2172 MVEDVAQ
+2172 IVEDVAQ

-2189 EPISENDNESKK
+2189 ESISENDNESKK

-2217 DEHQFI
+2217 DEHLFI

-2236 PDAADLDVSN
+2236 TDAADLDVSN

-2266 NNADVGGTK
+2266 NNADVGDTK

-2283 EHRVEAME
+2283 EHMVEAME

-2299 TIEELSPASTN
+2299 TIEELSSAPTN
-2310 MVVGREIDAE
+2310 MVVGREIDVE

-2347 SVVKGTMFKAS
+2347 SVVKGTKFKAS

-2373 GSSKNDQIGNTTAAR
+2373 ATSKNDQIGNTTAAR

>member
-10 KQLQALCKKHGV
+10 KQLQVLCKKHGV

-30 MADKLTL
+30 MADRLTL
-37 LLEEEGEPINKG
+37 LIEDVEEPINKG
-49 PSCSKDLGEIGSAN
+49 QSCSKVLGEIGSAN
-63 DSKIVN
+63 DSKIV
-69 KNVKKVKFSPDNET
+69 KKVKFSPENET
-83 FIFVGSESDSDSDKD
+83 FIFVGSDSDSDKD

-121 QVVDSV
+121 EVVDSA
-127 REIGV
+127 RDIGV
-132 SGKNIDRQVRITRSR
+132 SGKDIDRPVRITRSR
-147 AQVVGGDAAPLVG
+147 AQVVVGDAAPFVG
-160 KKRPRIGTIVESM
+160 KKRQRRGAKVESM
-173 EVNDVGFSD
+173 EVDDVGFSD
-182 KPPVDA
+182 KPPADA
-188 VSVDSVAGVMKSQAI
+188 VSVDSVAGVMESQAM

-216 NDGVVLLDDV
+216 NDGVVLLYDA
-226 SDDNVEEGAKQKKMS
+226 SEANVEEGAKQKRMS
-241 KPSRSNVTKEKGS
+241 NPSRPNVTKEKGS

-260 MGEIGA
+260 MGKTDA
-266 VGRITRSRTQLDAK
+266 VGRITRSRTQLDSK
-280 ASAVDSR
+280 AYAVDSG
-287 ANTVEVQVERE
+287 ANAVEVQVECK

-304 EPLKGLG
+304 EPLKGFG
-311 SKGLKKKSVGPQ
+311 SKGLKKKSVGPH

-329 DILAMEGPEPG
+329 DSLTMEVPEPG

-353 EDSEP
+353 EASEP
-358 SIRDLGKTKVR
+358 LTGDLGKTKVR

-377 VEKASAVDNESESFA
+377 VEKTSAVDNESESLA
-392 DQKECEDGVRGPG
+392 DQKECEDGVKGPG
-405 RDANKQDLVV
+405 RDASKQDLVL
-415 PQKGKLVSKGPL
+415 PQKGKIVSKRPL
-427 LRKETKKRLRNAGV
+427 LEKETRKRLRNAGV

-472 NSLMLTTS
+472 NSLMLTSS

-499 RESLQGENLYAVEEP
+499 RESIQEENLHAAEEP
-514 LSNLNASRNDSIF
+514 LSSPNASRNDSVR
-527 ISNADGARKVGRMK
+527 ADGARKVGRMK
-541 RRREPNPKGKGS
+541 RREPNPKGKGS

-566 HSTHDVLKS
+566 HSTLDVFKRDL
-575 DFVAAIEG
+575 VAANEG
-583 PSPIVDTGSAVQDTV
+583 PSPIVDTGSAGLDTV

-612 SGKSMGKQKGS
+612 SGKSKEKLKGS

-649 DTTTTVKEKVVPTP
+649 DTTTTVKEKVDPTP
-663 VELKGISTDQCAHN
+663 GKLKGLSTDQSAHN
-677 SVTELE
+677 SVTEFE
-683 VFNEKENI
+683 VFHEKENI
-691 LLGDVEGKLPL
+691 LIGDVKGKLPL
-702 NYISEG
+702 NCISEG

-713 PCQLNSRVNIADV
+713 PCQLNSRVNIVDV
-726 DSVKLE
+726 DTVKLE
-732 PLNIQSKVGSVVS
+732 LVNIQSKVGSVVS
-745 SGNASPADCLLPLYQ
+745 SGNAFPADCLLPLYQ
-760 SYYNGEAANLSEMK
+760 SYYDGEASNLSEMK

-786 ENMNLRSDKQDG
+786 ENMNLRNDKQDG

-810 DQHQQDANI
+810 DQHLQDANK

-824 IHEIVVED
+824 IHELVVED
-832 HPSQLR
+832 HMSELG

-852 RGQEI
+852 TGQEI
-857 SALDLFEGEEIDQV
+857 SALDLSEGEEIDQV
-871 EIVAGVT
+871 GILAELT

-889 LNTETGEGKHGHSDI
+889 HFTETGEEKHNHSDI
-904 AATPLRPALE
+904 AATPLRLALE
-914 SQAISKEV
+914 SQ
-922 IANYLGTSSPKKDAL
+922 
-937 EEEEN
+937 EEN

-948 IAQSTILERSNKNH
+948 T
-962 VGEEKYS
+962 
-969 SYRIEVPNETICI
+969 
-982 GETSESNAVEK
+982 
-993 IRTELEMTNEN
+993 
-1004 NNEETLHSGEGV
+1004 
-1016 RPTSNKEPLDRGS
+1016 
-1029 EQNLRIDGCCLRNL
+1029 
-1043 DSGVGQSAE
+1043 
-1052 EKENDVS
+1052 
-1059 DYSFDTSFV
+1059 
-1068 ETYVTCLHELSA
+1068 
-1080 VGRITP
+1080 
-1086 TVPQEMDTCTVEN
+1086 
-1099 TSTSIVGLKC
+1099 
-1109 PASSAKEDIAPS
+1109 
-1121 KPTSLKDNDEQEGGE
+1121 
-1136 NMNLRNDKQDDQSD
+1136 
-1150 GDDQTSVQEDQ
+1150 
-1161 NLQDANEIDKTIIHE
+1161 
-1176 FVIEDHLSELREIIC
+1176 
-1191 SDRKSKYTSD
+1191 
-1201 SAEEISALDLFK
+1201 
-1213 GEEIDQ
+1213 
-1219 VEILA
+1219 
-1224 GVTEIEQTIS
+1224 
-1234 EANLLIAETGKGKHA
+1234 A
-1249 HSDTAA
+1249 H
-1255 VPLGPALESRDAL
+1255 
-1268 SGISNEVMANYLRTS
+1268 
-1283 SPKKDAPGEEENQ
+1283 
-1296 SGAQSTAQSTT
+1296 STT

-1317 EEKYSSYGIETPEE
+1317 EEKYSSYGIEIPEE
-1331 RICMGETP
+1331 RICIGETP
-1339 VSNAAEKMGT
+1339 VSNAEEKMGT
-1349 ELGMTNESKNES
+1349 ELGMTNENKSES
-1361 LHSGRAVPTSGEE
+1361 LHSGRGVASGEE
-1374 LFGRVFEQNLR
+1374 LFDGVFEQNSR

-1413 VDFCFDETKVTFLHE
+1413 FDFCFDETKVTVLHE
-1428 FSSRG
+1428 LSSGGR
-1433 KITPIVQQETDTGRV
+1433 ITPIVQQETDTDRV

-1469 PSEPTSLKG
+1469 LSEPTSLKG
-1478 NDEQEGEGNHL
+1478 NDEQEGEGN
-1489 KDPLLLSHN
+1489 HN

-1516 VLTTFKVD
+1516 VLTTCKVD

-1537 DSNDENPNDAAKD
+1537 DSNDDRLISNDVAKD

-1565 QGGNKSESEEV
+1565 QGGNKSESAEL
-1576 NNILDELLSPNI
+1576 NNILGELLSPKI

-1593 AERSAEEKVTSG
+1593 AKRSAEEKVTSG
-1605 FDGTKLFPLEALN
+1605 FDVTKLFPLEALN
-1618 AVSRQEL
+1618 AVSCQEL
-1625 FLEKVFDD
+1625 SLEKVFDD
-1633 EVGVIHRNSNV
+1633 EVGVMHRNSNV
-1644 KALDDMLSSKNYMGS
+1644 KALDVLSSKSDMGS
-1659 KDIFYAE
+1659 KEIFYAE
-1666 GQKRELFAEQRD
+1666 GQKRELYAEQRD
-1678 HVDMKEYSECSQQV
+1678 HVDVMENFKCSQQV
-1692 ELGDHR
+1692 ELGDHC
-1698 GGEVVGLVSQS
+1698 GWEVVGLASQS
-1709 PDSTSG
+1709 PDSTTG
-1715 DPCDNFAKGE
+1715 DLFDNFAKGKVAE
-1725 VGESAHDDDSCG
+1725 FGESAHDDDRCG

-1750 TMEKMGIVEAKLVG
+1750 TMEKMGIVEAKLEG

-1806 IEETSSGVVLTSFQ
+1806 IEETSSGVVPTSVQ

-1831 QILEVSPELDGSFS
+1831 QILEVSPELDGSAS
-1845 IGLDVLVSMD
+1845 IGLDVLVPMD
-1855 DKPADRVENFET
+1855 DKPADRVEKFET

-1923 TSCGKYEIHPS
+1923 TSCG
-1934 GVIVSISSV
+1934 
-1943 SSSHGDEDGFDSFV
+1943 DEDGFDSIV

-1969 ADDGRGDNE
+1969 TDDGRGDNE
-1978 VSPEERVGAQKNDG
+1978 VSPEEIVGAQKNDG
-1992 PVDGNVEN
+1992 LVDGNVEN
-2000 SATAPQ
+2000 SATATQ
-2006 ELAGDQVDGQNG
+2006 ELAEDQIDGQNG
-2018 AVTHADLNGIDF
+2018 AVTHADFNGIDC
-2030 LTFNEPLRRSSVDK
+2030 LTFNEPLRRSSIDE

-2052 RLAKMGIDS
+2052 MLAKKGIDS

-2068 YAEFENSHVVTSE
+2068 CAEFENSHVVTSE
-2081 KSEVA
+2081 KSKVA

-2103 RALDSNDDSC
+2103 RALDSNDDSS
-2113 AFTTWELN
+2113 AFTSWELN
-2121 LLLGG
+2121 FLLGG

-2145 STTSEDTE
+2145 STTSEDSE
-2153 EVSMNVAIAEDQ
+2153 EVTMSVAVYEQIAEEQ
-2165 HGTHEQH
+2165 QGAHEHH
-2172 MVEDVAQ
+2172 MAEDVAQ

-2201 QGEVFAITQEH
+2201 QDEVFVITQEQ
-2212 AGCEN
+2212 AGCKN

-2229 SSIDTEI
+2229 SSIETEI

-2246 RVTAEE
+2246 RVAAEE
-2252 TMAECGHNDSKQVQ
+2252 AMAECGHNDSKQVQ
-2266 NNADVGGTK
+2266 NYAGVGDTK
-2275 FSVGRDGS
+2275 FSVGRDGRK
-2283 EHRVEAME
+2283 HMVEAMD

-2299 TIEELSPASTN
+2299 TIEELSLASTK
-2310 MVVGREIDAE
+2310 MVVGREVNAE

-2347 SVVKGTMFKAS
+2347 SVMKGTKFKAS

-2373 GSSKNDQIGNTTAAR
+2373 ASNKNDQIGNTTAAK